1 MTSCYPEV
9 QAPTEL
15 SYFTAITLLVFSVIV
30 SSGNL
35 LIILAVLIDPLKK
48 LRSPFMFFLVNLAV
62 SDLIV
67 GIITLP
73 VGYAAH
79 IAEVKGKVPDHLMP
93 TFHISTFISTTAS
106 VLSLSAL
113 CLDRL
118 VAVRWPIRYRKS
130 LSLKRCGIIAFLI
143 WVFSGALSMLY
154 FTAGFIDHLMIFAH
168 VAVAVTL
175 AILIMTYRQVYM
187 TLRRR
192 KLALRAMQ
200 DSANRHKTDDIRN
213 IETEKKVTRAFLY
226 ILALFICCFLPS
238 IIIIYI
244 LQFCESCNCTFRHVL
259 RDLSVIFVFANSAMN
274 PFVCTIRLKPFR
286 QAIAAIFKCKC
297 KRRNRYESS
306 KSSKDATGSENIEMP
321 AAHGTKNFEG

>member
-1 MTSCYPEV
+1 MKSCYAEV

-15 SYFTAITLLVFSVIV
+15 SYFTAITLLVFCIVV

-35 LIILAVLIDPLKK
+35 LIILTVLIDPLKK

-73 VGYAAH
+73 VGYVAH
-79 IAEVKGKVPDHLMP
+79 ITEAKGKVPDHLMP

-130 LSLKRCGIIAFLI
+130 LSLKRCGIIAVLI

-154 FTAGFIDHLMIFAH
+154 FTAGFIHHLMIFAH
-168 VAVAVTL
+168 VAVVVTL
-175 AILIMTYRQVYM
+175 VILITTYRQVYM

-192 KLALRAMQ
+192 KLALRVHQ
-200 DSANRHKTDDIRN
+200 DSVNRQQTDDIRN
-213 IETEKKVTRAFLY
+213 NETERKVTRAFLY
-226 ILALFICCFLPS
+226 ILGLFISCFLPS

-244 LQFCESCNCTFRHVL
+244 LQFCNSCNCTFRHVL

-274 PFVCTIRLKPFR
+274 PFVCTIRLQPFR
-286 QAIAAIFKCKC
+286 QAIVAIFKCKC
-297 KRRNRYESS
+297 KRRNRYESTR
-306 KSSKDATGSENIEMP
+306 SSKNATGSENIGMP
-321 AAHGTKNFEG
+321 EAQGSNKNEG